1 MKRITLDPSLRS
13 QFDGVSEELEVCDAS
28 GRSLGHFL
36 PNGLYAKLLYAAVKA
51 ACPFSA
57 EELARRRQEREGKP
71 LAEIL
76 QRLRAQ

>member
-1 MKRITLDPSLRS
+1 MKNINLAPGLGS
-13 QFDGVSEELEVCDAS
+13 QFDGVSEELEVCDEA

-36 PNGLYAKLLYAAVKA
+36 PNGMYAKLLYAAVEA
-51 ACPFSA
+51 ACPFSP

-76 QRLRAQ
+76 GAFRK